1 MPKVGH
7 VDEGA
12 LPSSG
17 CQAGKLGRG
26 GGRGEQRSPSPK
38 GRAAY
43 LHTLEPF
50 PSGALYFGHDLL
62 QFPLLVAQENSDTNQ
77 ICFNLARFWLKCRF

>member
-17 CQAGKLGRG
+17 CQAGELG
-26 GGRGEQRSPSPK
+26 GGADAVSSGLQVL
-38 GRAAY
+38 RAESY

-77 ICFNLARFWLKCRF
+77 ICLNLARFWLKCRF